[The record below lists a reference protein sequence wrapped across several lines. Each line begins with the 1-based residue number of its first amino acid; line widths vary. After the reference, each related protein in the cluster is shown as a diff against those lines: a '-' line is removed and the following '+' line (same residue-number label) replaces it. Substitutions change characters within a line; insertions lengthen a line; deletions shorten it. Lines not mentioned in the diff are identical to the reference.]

1 MNAIE
6 FSQQKELMEV
16 ITDHVKT
23 SAIYCFGKNKIT
35 YNSNKTLCP
44 DKEEQKEH
52 IHLYLLV
59 FVQETKENA
68 TSDICDKIK
77 TKTHGSITATIL
89 MHHVRNLRK
98 SCDDQQFFFWQIMQN
113 AELLFQDVEKP
124 PYLTISEIPKRNL
137 KSASNYIA
145 SRKTNISTIWNW
157 VYNDDSY
164 SSDEVKTSSLHQI
177 VEQICLSLIRVFMGY
192 TPNHFGLE
200 HLFNLCEYF
209 TTITADFF
217 PRITQEDKSMFKLLK
232 QQPSTL
238 RFSKAN
244 DVSYLYYEL
253 LEERCGKF
261 KNQAEIVIEKELS
274 RQNQIENEKD
284 TN

>member
-89 MHHVRNLRK
+89 MHQVRNLRK

>member
-113 AELLFQDVEKP
+113 AELLFQDVEKS

-261 KNQAEIVIEKELS
+261 KNQAEILIEKELS

>member
-6 FSQQKELMEV
+6 FTQQEGLKEV
-16 ITDHVKT
+16 ITAHIKT
-23 SAIYCFGKNKIT
+23 SAIYCLGRNKTT
-35 YNSNKTLCP
+35 YSSNKTLSL
-44 DKEEQKEH
+44 DKEEQKEYV
-52 IHLYLLV
+52 HLYLLV
-59 FVQETKENA
+59 LVKETKENA

-113 AELLFQDVEKP
+113 SELLFQDVEKP
-124 PYLTISEIPKRNL
+124 AYLTISEIPKRNL

-217 PRITQEDKSMFKLLK
+217 PRKTQEDKSMFKLLK

-274 RQNQIENEKD
+274 RQGQIENEKD
-284 TN
+284 SN